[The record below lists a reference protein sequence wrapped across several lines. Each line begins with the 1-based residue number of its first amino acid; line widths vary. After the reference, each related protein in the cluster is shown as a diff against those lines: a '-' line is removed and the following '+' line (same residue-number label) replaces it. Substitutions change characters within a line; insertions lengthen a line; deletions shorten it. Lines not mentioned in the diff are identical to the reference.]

1 MFSKAKRGYAYP
13 RQFWLLC
20 LGVFFNRAS
29 NSMIW
34 PFLTIYMVTRLDVPL
49 TTAALLLGLRSA
61 ITILS
66 TSVQSWLMDRVGRKG
81 VIVASLWGTS
91 LVFLGM
97 AQAETM
103 SAWVALVVAHGLV
116 LPAFSTGVNTMT
128 ADLTPLEQRP
138 AAFALVRAVANAG
151 FAIGPLLGGLLAA
164 LDYAWAFYAASAAFL
179 VLGLLMTRFIDETRP
194 ATPQRH
200 DSATSDPAFTWG
212 GFSFIMRD
220 GRFMAFCLAFLLMEM
235 GYIQSFSMM
244 AVYANEVHA
253 LPQSQFGWIIT
264 TNATLVVLLQTLVT
278 RWTRPYP
285 PYRVMVFGACA
296 MALGLWSVSW
306 GTILPHF
313 MLSMALMTLGELT
326 NSPIGLAIV
335 SEQAPPAMRARYLGV
350 YDLMVQIA
358 SGIGPIMGGLL
369 FDHVAPQ
376 AMWWGASL
384 LALLGAAGFALLGA
398 RLSQPQVRLGADKAS
413 MS

>member
-1 MFSKAKRGYAYP
+1 VFSKAKRGPTYP

-20 LGVFFNRAS
+20 VGVFFNRAS

-34 PFLTIYMVTRLDVPL
+34 PFLTIYMVTRLNVPL
-49 TTAALLLGLRSA
+49 TTVALLLGLRSLV
-61 ITILS
+61 TIFS
-66 TSVQSWLMDRVGRKG
+66 TSLQSWLMDRVGRKG
-81 VIVASLWGTS
+81 VIVASLFGTA

-103 SAWVALVVAHGLV
+103 SAWVALVIGHGLV
-116 LPAFSTGVNTMT
+116 LPSFSTGVNTMT

-138 AAFALVRAVANAG
+138 AAFALVRTVANAG
-151 FAIGPLLGGLLAA
+151 FAIGPLVGGLLAS
-164 LDYAWAFYAASAAFL
+164 LDYAWAFYAAALVFAA
-179 VLGLLMTRFIDETRP
+179 LGLLMTRFIDETRP
-194 ATPQRH
+194 AEAQHDDGTPPK
-200 DSATSDPAFTWG
+200 PALAWG
-212 GFSFIMRD
+212 GFGVILRD
-220 GRFMAFCLAFLLMEM
+220 KRFMAFCLAFLLMEM

-244 AVYANEVHA
+244 AVYTSEVHA

-264 TNATLVVLLQTLVT
+264 TNAVLVVLLQTLVT
-278 RWTRPYP
+278 RWTRPFP

-296 MALGLWSVSW
+296 MALGLWSVSL
-306 GTILPHF
+306 GTVLPHF

-335 SEQAPPAMRARYLGV
+335 SEQAPPAMRARYLGA

-369 FDHVAPQ
+369 FDHIAPQ
-376 AMWWGASL
+376 AMWWGASV

-398 RLSQPQVRLGADKAS
+398 RLAQPQVRLGAD
-413 MS
+413 